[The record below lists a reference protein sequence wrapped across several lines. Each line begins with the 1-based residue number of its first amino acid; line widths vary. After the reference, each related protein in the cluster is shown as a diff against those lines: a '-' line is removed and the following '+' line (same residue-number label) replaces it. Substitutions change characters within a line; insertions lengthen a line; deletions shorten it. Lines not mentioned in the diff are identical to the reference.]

1 MPETSEYPELARRTH
16 PLRDRRI
23 FCWALYDW
31 ANSAYSTL
39 VITVLVAYIQRVVYP
54 EESWGTTGAVVYAWG
69 ISLSMLLGALLS
81 PLVGAMADA
90 QQNKRGWLAVTAFSG
105 AAASVAMGL
114 VPTENYVLIS
124 VLFVVAN
131 LMFELTLGF
140 YNGFLPEIAR
150 EDQLNAASGWGFGLG
165 YIGGGLALVIAML
178 IIQFGESLGLASM
191 ASRLQASLVLMGL
204 WWGGFTIPTIWVL
217 RDARGEDY
225 AAVTSS
231 DAAAADA
238 GTAQRTKGYLAEVW
252 QTIKDLRFRPSLMW
266 FLIAFLFY
274 NDGIQT
280 VISQASTFALQ
291 ELDFAES
298 GLMGVILMIQFLA
311 MPGALLVSRLADKFG
326 KKPMVLVCLGIWI
339 GVLVIA
345 LWVDSQ
351 LSFWLLAVVIA
362 MVMGGTQSVSRA
374 LMAELIPTNQ
384 NAQYFGFFNL
394 SGKATSFM
402 GTFLFGAIVYFTDSS
417 RLAIFGLLPLF
428 VAGAL
433 CLLLVKAPRS
443 NSTGASKAPVEQG
456 V

>member
-1 MPETSEYPELARRTH
+1 VSQQQDSPPTSNRLH
-16 PLRDRRI
+16 PLRDKRI

-54 EESWGTTGAVVYAWG
+54 EETWGTTGAVVYAWG
-69 ISLSMLLGALLS
+69 ISLSMFLGALLS
-81 PLVGAMADA
+81 PLVGAIADA
-90 QQNKRGWLAVTAFSG
+90 HQNKRGWLAATAFSG
-105 AAASVAMGL
+105 AAASVAMGIT
-114 VPTENYVLIS
+114 PTEHYVLIS
-124 VLFVVAN
+124 VLFVIAN

-140 YNGFLPEIAR
+140 YNGFLPEIAD
-150 EDQLNAASGWGFGLG
+150 EDQLNSASGWGFGLG

-178 IIQFGESLGLASM
+178 IIQFGESIGLESM
-191 ASRLQASLVLMGL
+191 SSRLQASLVLMGL

-217 RDARGEDY
+217 RDARGEEY
-225 AAVTSS
+225 AAVTTG
-231 DAAAADA
+231 DTETDG
-238 GTAQRTKGYLAEVW
+238 GTAAQAQSYLAEVW

-311 MPGALLVSRLADKFG
+311 MPGALMVAKLADKFG

-345 LWVDSQ
+345 LWIDSQ

-362 MVMGGTQSVSRA
+362 MVMGGTQSVSRS

-394 SGKATSFM
+394 SGKATSFI

-433 CLLLVKAPRS
+433 FLMLVRTDSAGSK
-443 NSTGASKAPVEQG
+443 STG
-456 V
+456 